1 MALVNGGVYFLLDN
15 TEYMILRD
23 ECNGI
28 YNDYLGYFKS
38 VQIGDDT
45 YWYAP
50 HGSFNPHDLST
61 MILTDEFAENDSVTL
76 SAATYWSGYG
86 FTENGFQP

>member
-1 MALVNGGVYFLLDN
+1 MALVNGGVYFLLDDE
-15 TEYMILRD
+15 EYTILRD

-38 VQIGDDT
+38 VRIGNVT

-50 HGSFNPHDLST
+50 HGSFNPHELST
-61 MILTDEFAENDSVTL
+61 MFLTDGIDQNDSVTL
-76 SAATYWSGYG
+76 SAGTYWSGYG
-86 FTENGFQP
+86 FTETGF